1 MKKRTKILLALVA
14 LLAAAWYWLLID
26 NRPGSDVAP
35 LDIAALRAAANAVPG
50 EKGRGIAV
58 ETAARGALPETLL
71 VAGASIASGP
81 QGVHAFQV
89 DIASGSVIIDT
100 GMDQA
105 AADAMGV
112 YKLDPRAQD
121 RIVAA
126 LPSAGAIIVT
136 HEHLDHIGGV
146 LTSADWPE
154 IRQKALITREQ
165 FDHPEETEPVI
176 WPQGS
181 RANFKPHDYAG
192 AKGIAPGV
200 AVMKAASHTPGS
212 QIIFVQLADGREFLF
227 MGDISSMERNW
238 RETRARSRL
247 IGDVIINEERVAV
260 FAWLKAFKDVS
271 DANPELIMVPSH
283 DSGRIDAMVAEG
295 KLARGFKP
303 AAAPCTP
310 AESPCVPPSNP
321 PIIPR

>member
-1 MKKRTKILLALVA
+1 MKKRYKILLT
-14 LLAAAWYWLLID
+14 LAALIAGAWYWLLID
-26 NRPGSDVAP
+26 NRPGNDVAP
-35 LDIAALRAAANAVPG
+35 LDIAALRSAANAVPG
-50 EKGRGIAV
+50 KKGTGIAV
-58 ETAARGALPETLL
+58 ETAARGVLPETLL

-89 DIASGSVIIDT
+89 DVPGGGVIIDT

-112 YKLDPRAQD
+112 YKLDPRAQT

-126 LPSAGAIIVT
+126 LPSARVIVVT

-146 LTSADWPE
+146 LTSADWPR
-154 IRQKALITREQ
+154 ISQKALITREQ
-165 FDHPEETEPVI
+165 FDHPEETNPVV
-176 WPQGS
+176 WPSGS
-181 RANFKPHDYAG
+181 RPGFKPHDYDG

-227 MGDISSMERNW
+227 MGDISSMDRNW

-247 IGDVIINEERVAV
+247 IGDVIINEERSAV
-260 FAWLKAFKDVS
+260 FAWLKAFKAMSEGSPMLV
-271 DANPELIMVPSH
+271 LVPSH

-295 KLARGFKP
+295 QFTRGFK
-303 AAAPCTP
+303 AESAPC
-310 AESPCVPPSNP
+310 VGVNP
-321 PIIPR
+321 PCAPSPKPAIIPR